1 MKNLHLLGNLMASSL
16 VSKKCYL
23 WKKRM
28 WQREKYMT
36 CSQIKNLSRFRQK
49 CCGKFD
55 TYLNGRLERSWIEYL
70 LLTQKL
76 EISRIFEK
84 DK

>member
-1 MKNLHLLGNLMASSL
+1 
-16 VSKKCYL
+16 
-23 WKKRM
+23 
-28 WQREKYMT
+28 MT
-36 CSQIKNLSRFRQK
+36 CSKIKNLSRFRQK
-49 CCGKFD
+49 CYGKFD

>member
-1 MKNLHLLGNLMASSL
+1 
-16 VSKKCYL
+16 
-23 WKKRM
+23 M

-36 CSQIKNLSRFRQK
+36 CSKIKNLSRFRQK
-49 CCGKFD
+49 CYGKFD

-76 EISRIFEK
+76 EINRIFEK